1 MTVAVNESELAN
13 FAGFDGV
20 TVDKFKGVMG
30 FRESTSTRRSK
41 NGTET
46 TKRRLKIAA
55 GSQWLRISFRGAAG
69 ELSVHHTVRRREY
82 DAAAAIVQLVYDGD
96 AVKPIVFCPGQ
107 DSCRRTMALV
117 LELVVRRLEWAERI
131 ARGLP
136 RDADTSMDECI
147 RRLRSLKAG
156 HVYKS
161 WTHPP
166 EPRLKNQDS
175 AHRDLILAEYEA
187 SETFVLFNTSLL
199 ETGADFPHCD
209 AVVSVKTPTE
219 MCSLLQRWGRALRVD
234 RRNPDKRGIFVFVCP
249 DPGSYQMAT
258 DVALALAG
266 VEAPDTLVDVGMRE
280 ALVVGRAL
288 ERLKQVL
295 FSDDVAVVSDVW
307 WRTGHRYRASGGR
320 GGSLCISRSH
330 SRRAVAGGRQLL
342 AARRSALPQ

>member
-1 MTVAVNESELAN
+1 MAARSRSLSLTLFSHPHVQPQAFDELDPVLAKPEVMTVAVNESELAN

-82 DAAAAIVQLVYDGD
+82 DAAAAIAQLVYDGD

-166 EPRLKNQDS
+166 PS
-175 AHRDLILAEYEA
+175 PA
-187 SETFVLFNTSLL
+187 
-199 ETGADFPHCD
+199 
-209 AVVSVKTPTE
+209 
-219 MCSLLQRWGRALRVD
+219 
-234 RRNPDKRGIFVFVCP
+234 
-249 DPGSYQMAT
+249 
-258 DVALALAG
+258 
-266 VEAPDTLVDVGMRE
+266 
-280 ALVVGRAL
+280 
-288 ERLKQVL
+288 
-295 FSDDVAVVSDVW
+295 
-307 WRTGHRYRASGGR
+307 
-320 GGSLCISRSH
+320 
-330 SRRAVAGGRQLL
+330 
-342 AARRSALPQ
+342 

>member
-96 AVKPIVFCPGQ
+96 AVKPMVFCQGQ

-209 AVVSVKTPTE
+209 AVVSGKTPTE

-288 ERLKQVL
+288 E
-295 FSDDVAVVSDVW
+295 
-307 WRTGHRYRASGGR
+307 
-320 GGSLCISRSH
+320 
-330 SRRAVAGGRQLL
+330 
-342 AARRSALPQ
+342 